1 MFKVQLRSMDA
12 HLQEDTKDGE
22 AEKRVV
28 DCLMAEGGDLQGPT
42 LSSLDYPHR
51 I

>member
-12 HLQEDTKDGE
+12 HLQEDTEDRVVE
-22 AEKRVV
+22 TRVV
-28 DCLMAEGGDLQGPT
+28 DCPVAEGGDLQGPT
-42 LSSLDYPHR
+42 LSSLDYPHW

>member
-12 HLQEDTKDGE
+12 HLQEATEDRV
-22 AEKRVV
+22 AETRVV
-28 DCLMAEGGDLQGPT
+28 DCPVAEGGDLLGPT
-42 LSSLDYPHR
+42 LSSLDYLHR